1 MTAIGNVLKI
11 NGVGIKDPSSITP
24 SRNKEWSQN
33 SGRTK
38 SGNFVGD
45 IAAMKWKL
53 DLTWAPLTEDEMQTL
68 LTALEPA
75 FISVRFKN
83 PRTKSFE
90 TKTFYGGSETMV
102 VYNYNVEEAVY
113 ENLSV
118 SLVEK

>member
-1 MTAIGNVLKI
+1 MTAIGNVLTI
-11 NGVGIKDPSSITP
+11 DGVKVKDPSTVTP

-38 SGNFVGD
+38 SGTFTGD
-45 IAAMKWKL
+45 IAAMKWRL
-53 DLTWAPLTEDEMQTL
+53 DLTWTPLTEDEMQNL
-68 LTALEPA
+68 LKALEPP
-75 FISVRFKN
+75 FIKVRFKN

-102 VYNYNVEEAVY
+102 VYNYNIEEAVY